1 VSQIKPE
8 FSMTQHIMTPIS
20 PGELIDKI
28 TILRIKMANITDP
41 VKLKNVETEHAVLAA
56 VLKSDV
62 PASAELTALDDQ
74 LQAINQELWNIEDDI
89 RDCERD
95 RDFGDKF
102 IQLARAVYV
111 TNDKR
116 GELKKQINTLLGST
130 LVEEKSYAAY

>member
-1 VSQIKPE
+1 V
-8 FSMTQHIMTPIS
+8 TQHILTPIS

-41 VKLKNVETEHAVLAA
+41 AKLKNVETEHGVLDA
-56 VLKSDV
+56 VLKNDV
-62 PASAELTALDDQ
+62 PASAELSALDDQ

-95 RDFGDKF
+95 GDFGDTF

-116 GELKKQINTLLGST
+116 ADLKKQINTLLGST
-130 LVEEKSYAAY
+130 LVEEKSYAEY